1 MSDTKE
7 LNGENP
13 TASQQQDQNKQ
24 LLQPERNYIKLF
36 RAAPDTIKT
45 SAILFILGTVLDA
58 ACQSWGNFCLCV
70 WGGSWILKGFGA
82 IRWIIIISA
91 VLSGI
96 LAAKA
101 PTTGDCLGL
110 MFNAIMCVIHIVL
123 LYTASARQW
132 FKTKG
137 EAYMNWRISQRHSAA

>member
-7 LNGENP
+7 LNGEDQ
-13 TASQQQDQNKQ
+13 TASQQQERNNR

-36 RAAPDTIKT
+36 RAAPDTIKI
-45 SAILFILGTVLDA
+45 SAILFILGAVLDA

-70 WGGSWILKGFGA
+70 WGASWVLKGFGA

-96 LAAKA
+96 VAAKA
-101 PTTGDCLGL
+101 PATGDCLDL
-110 MFNAIMCVIHIVL
+110 IFNTVMCIIHIVL
-123 LYTASARQW
+123 LYAASARQW
-132 FKTKG
+132 FKIKG
-137 EAYMNWRISQRHSAA
+137 EAYMNWRISQRRSAA